1 MKAKVL
7 RYKFDGNTIVA
18 PYMELE
24 PYAENVFV
32 SLARK
37 NEYGNES
44 EDSFHV
50 ICKIGDVYFSC
61 GQYSR
66 RILEKEG
73 QREKA
78 AAYCRNWI
86 TNVMQDVEKGNYI
99 QLMAIRVFNAL
110 GLDAAPLL
118 QAREAYARR
127 QEEKRLEQKR
137 KDEEDR
143 KLEEAR
149 RQQLL
154 DENKRKFLDG
164 EKITAE
170 MFLEIAGR
178 DGFAIHIRTKGTFNR
193 HVTGIDRD
201 GTVSFRKY
209 KGCRTP
215 DFTGCHKAVA
225 GYLAFIAGKEVGNEI
240 QGSVPKLK

>member
-1 MKAKVL
+1 MKYVPTEELNRNMKAKVL
-7 RYKFDGNTIVA
+7 KYKFDGNTIVA

-24 PYAENVFV
+24 PYAENVFI

-50 ICKIGDVYFSC
+50 ICKIGDVHFSC

-66 RILEKEG
+66 RILDKEG
-73 QREKA
+73 HREEA
-78 AAYCRNWI
+78 SAYCKNWI
-86 TNVMQDVEKGNYI
+86 ENTLKDVEDGKI
-99 QLMAIRVFNAL
+99 IPLLSVHVFNAL
-110 GLDAAPLL
+110 GLDSTPLV
-118 QAREAYARR
+118 QAREAYEKR
-127 QEEKRLEQKR
+127 QEEKRLERKR
-137 KDEEDR
+137 KEELER
-143 KLEEAR
+143 KEKEAR
-149 RQQLL
+149 WQQLL

-170 MFLEIAGR
+170 MFLEITGR
-178 DGFAIHIRTKGTFNR
+178 DGFDIHIRTKGTFSR
-193 HVTGIDRD
+193 HVAAIDRN

-209 KGCRTP
+209 KGRRTP

-225 GYLAFIAGKEVGNEI
+225 DYLDFLAGK
-240 QGSVPKLK
+240 